1 LGADRQVPERLAACK
16 HAPFLDSASAKK
28 TQSLNSTTQL
38 ATILDNIIA
47 LIIRITLL
55 EFHCLVTDNT
65 IHEIKEWAPVVVHR
79 HGNLLRRLNG
89 ADPKGYVPAGGA
101 FVQSA

>member
-1 LGADRQVPERLAACK
+1 LGAYGQVPERLAACK
-16 HAPFLDSASAKK
+16 HAPFLVSASAKK

-47 LIIRITLL
+47 MIIRIALL

-65 IHEIKEWAPVVVHR
+65 IHQIQEWAPVVVHR
-79 HGNLLRRLNG
+79 HGNLLRRADG
-89 ADPKGYVPAGGA
+89 ADPKEVCPGWRA